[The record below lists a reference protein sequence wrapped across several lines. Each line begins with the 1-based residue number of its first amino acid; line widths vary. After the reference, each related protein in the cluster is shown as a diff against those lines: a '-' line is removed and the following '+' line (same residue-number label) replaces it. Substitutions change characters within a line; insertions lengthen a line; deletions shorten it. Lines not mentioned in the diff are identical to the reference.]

1 MSVGV
6 TLSSRCIFSKS
17 PQFSVYRVSWLRA
30 KARKDRW
37 WEEITIVSHEMLFVI
52 LSHVREANTWRER
65 ARESGGL
72 EGRRA
77 FAHRMMLVAE
87 RRADDA
93 RKGFSGKV
101 VDVNWEED

>member
-1 MSVGV
+1 M
-6 TLSSRCIFSKS
+6 
-17 PQFSVYRVSWLRA
+17 
-30 KARKDRW
+30 
-37 WEEITIVSHEMLFVI
+37 
-52 LSHVREANTWRER
+52 WREQ
-65 ARESGGL
+65 AKDSGDI

-101 VDVNWEED
+101 IDTNWERD